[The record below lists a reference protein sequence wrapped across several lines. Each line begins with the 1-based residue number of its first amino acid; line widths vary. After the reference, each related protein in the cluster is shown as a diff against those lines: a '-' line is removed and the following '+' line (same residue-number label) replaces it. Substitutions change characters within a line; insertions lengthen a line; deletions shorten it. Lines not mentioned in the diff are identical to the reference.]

1 MIFSRYFVYIIVY
14 SVMGWIWES
23 IYCTI
28 NNGEWSKRGFL
39 YGPLCPIYGF
49 GAVGLT
55 IIQDMV
61 VKNDVSYTWWQVFLV
76 SFIGSFFLEYFT
88 SWALEKLFNAY
99 WWDYSD
105 IPLNIN
111 GRVCL
116 PASLGFGVA
125 GLVVMYGIAP
135 ATRGVMN
142 RISPMWMELIAMI
155 LLAILM
161 VDVTLTVSAL
171 TNFARTVASVQDNI
185 NAHMEQF
192 VNTIK
197 EMTPGTGGVQED
209 LSLDAAGREPEDKE
223 SRERERVALEFI
235 ERATKSMGGTY
246 KRALKRVR
254 GFKNVSEEKNYTQ
267 KILDS
272 IRNKVK
278 K

>member
-76 SFIGSFFLEYFT
+76 SFVGSIFLEYFT

-105 IPLNIN
+105 IPLNIK

-135 ATRGVMN
+135 ATRGVISH
-142 RISPMWMELIAMI
+142 ISPMWMELIAMI

-197 EMTPGTGGVQED
+197 ERAPGANGEQEI
-209 LSLDAAGREPEDKE
+209 LSIGTADSGSDDKE

-246 KRALKRVR
+246 KRALKRVQ
-254 GFKNVSEEKNYTQ
+254 GFRTASEEKNYTQ
-267 KILDS
+267 KILES